1 MRDQDEA
8 LVVALQL
15 RRQFR
20 AQGVECG
27 GAAHPV
33 DGVGGEQGIA
43 QCAAPCKDPW
53 SGEFGVQEPGSI
65 EWIATDERAAGRA
78 WRIEWHGDP
87 IARRSAGAEE
97 CGECACFVHGEDGMC
112 GVHGGRG
119 IVGAWRRRGGE
130 KRRERRGAG
139 RERSAR

>member
-8 LVVALQL
+8 LVVMLQL

-20 AQGVECG
+20 AQGAEYG

-43 QCAAPCKDPW
+43 QSAAPRKDPW
-53 SGEFGVQEPGSI
+53 PGEFGVEEPRSV
-65 EWIATDERAAGRA
+65 EWVASDERAAGRA
-78 WRIEWHGDP
+78 WRVEWHGDP
-87 IARRSAGAEE
+87 IARGSAGAEE
-97 CGECACFVHGEDGMC
+97 CGECAGFVHGEDGMC

-139 RERSAR
+139 GSSAR

>member
-1 MRDQDEA
+1 M
-8 LVVALQL
+8 VALQL

-20 AQGVECG
+20 AQGIECG

-33 DGVGGEQGIA
+33 DGVGGEQRIA

-53 SGEFGVQEPGSI
+53 SGEFGVQEPGFI
-65 EWIATDERAAGRA
+65 EWITADERAAGGAR
-78 WRIEWHGDP
+78 RVEGHGDP
-87 IARRSAGAEE
+87 IARGRAGAEE
-97 CGECACFVHGEDGMC
+97 CGECAGFVHGEDGMC

-119 IVGAWRRRGGE
+119 IVGAWRRRRGE

-139 RERSAR
+139 GSSAR